1 MSSNTNPTAPNT
13 HLVIALIGATVA
25 GLVAVSH
32 PTLIPAL
39 TVAFA
44 AFMALAVILKV

>member
-1 MSSNTNPTAPNT
+1 MSQQTNPTEPNT
-13 HLVIALIGATVA
+13 HLVIALIGAAVV

-39 TVAFA
+39 TLAFA
-44 AFMALAVILKV
+44 AFMALAAVLKV